1 MNVNTVIVAAATTG
15 GMAHQSQN
23 AHLPTRPEETARDV
37 VVNSCTG
44 GGVHGGAAA
53 QNVAR

>member
-37 VVNSCTG
+37 VVNSSTG